1 MRGDVSIYRRSNT
14 KEHSRREIFRKGSGD
29 IGVVVGGLDDDENDR
44 PDLTCNEGISIAS
57 EEDSE

>member
-29 IGVVVGGLDDDENDR
+29 IGVVIRGLDDDENDS
-44 PDLTCNEGISIAS
+44 PDLRHDKGISLAR